1 MISLVP
7 ERLVTVP
14 SIVASYIGD
23 YTFLYEKVKPRRI
36 MRVLHVLTLNT
47 ADGKY
52 GGPVR
57 VAKELCQELR
67 KQGVDT
73 VIFAGTLAGREP
85 EKSSTLEEHYVT
97 TKALVN
103 FLPISSLW
111 SWRLVSKLNSLVKTS
126 DLVHIHFARDLVSFA
141 TALICLLNRKKF
153 VTQSHGMI
161 VSDGRKL
168 TKLIDFA
175 FTRPLWKRASVAFA
189 LTDQEISA
197 ILEISDYI
205 NVVKL
210 PNGIH
215 VDELSKSSSHLD
227 DLRIGFVSRLH
238 HSKRVEFFLR
248 LAEAFKDQKY
258 RFEIYGPDGG
268 DLKNVIDF
276 VETRQL
282 SKNVCY
288 MGSLA
293 PSEVVTKLCEL
304 DLLVLPSSY
313 DPFPMVIL
321 EALSVGTPVLVMPSC
336 GLAETLK
343 TLNPD
348 FVVEI
353 ESESGLMESFN
364 RLIGNLAHIS
374 RQSIVDFCKNTFS
387 ISSVC
392 YNLHC
397 YYLECMRKVN

>member
-1 MISLVP
+1 
-7 ERLVTVP
+7 
-14 SIVASYIGD
+14 
-23 YTFLYEKVKPRRI
+23 
-36 MRVLHVLTLNT
+36 MRVLHVFTLNT

-73 VIFAGTLAGREP
+73 VIFAGTLTGREP
-85 EKSSTLEEHYVT
+85 EKTSTLEEHYVT

-111 SWRLVSKLNSLVKTS
+111 SWRLVPKLNSLVKTS
-126 DLVHIHFARDLVSFA
+126 ELVHIHFARDLVSFA
-141 TALICLLNRKKF
+141 AALICLLHRKKF

-168 TKLIDFA
+168 TRLIDFA
-175 FTRPLWKRASVAFA
+175 FTRPLWKRASFAFA
-189 LTDQEISA
+189 LTDEEISA

-215 VDELSKSSSHLD
+215 VDELSKSPSHLH

-238 HSKRVEFFLR
+238 HTKRVEFFLQ

-268 DLKNVIDF
+268 DLKNVINF
-276 VETRQL
+276 VKTRQL

-343 TLNPD
+343 TFNPD

-353 ESESGLMESFN
+353 ESESGLMESFSK
-364 RLIGNLAHIS
+364 LIGKLAFIS
-374 RQSIVDFCKNTFS
+374 PQSIVDFCKKTFS

-392 YNLHC
+392 QNLNF
-397 YYLECMRKVN
+397 YYSECLRKLN